1 MGVVAS
7 GSTPALEGIELRVVA
22 GTVVPNKA
30 HPRTHL
36 TYWSHQMTHH
46 TWVAALAPEHLA
58 GALAGPVLD
67 GEDSGLSHA
76 AVHVHHTAQHSTDWI
91 QLREFAATVDLH
103 PATVA
108 VLIERA
114 RHAGMFALACT
125 LLHAGHAD
133 KLAPLVCDDPEG
145 VDPAA
150 ADPKASAN
158 ALTRLGRPD
167 LACWFEDHDT
177 DWNDLIEALTG
188 TDQSTRE
195 VLFGMY
201 VDSTRP
207 DGDLLDAVTGR
218 AAHLLPELNEHL
230 ISAVRWDARTA
241 AHLVGSALP
250 AAGGIDPWTRVAWH
264 HPRIQPVADEATWVA
279 LLHPAGCERLTYALT
294 SPIQDV
300 PQAVVPALVEL
311 GREHSTNLLW
321 ALLTCAKDLHAD
333 LDAAEIAALVAE
345 RDQRDD
351 YGWGGNGQVGGT
363 ALLTHYGTVLDDAT
377 LGTLLCTAG
386 WAPSSWVVNGAL
398 APIGATRIRAALDCK
413 DADMADLL
421 AGPKIGTDLTWDEVK
436 ANPLLLEL
444 MYECPGFLAL
454 MYRDDVTFRPDWS
467 VELHSAFR
475 AWVQPALGHD
485 LLVWRTFGALMANPG
500 AATTSELVTAALA
513 ANTPARR

>member
-1 MGVVAS
+1 
-7 GSTPALEGIELRVVA
+7 
-22 GTVVPNKA
+22 
-30 HPRTHL
+30 
-36 TYWSHQMTHH
+36 MTHH

-67 GEDSGLSHA
+67 GADDDFSHVA
-76 AVHVHHTAQHSTDWI
+76 TAIHYAAQHSTDWI
-91 QLREFAATVDLH
+91 QLRGYAATVDLH

-108 VLIERA
+108 ILIQRS
-114 RHAGMFALACT
+114 RRAGMFPLACT
-125 LLHAGHAD
+125 LLYAGHAN
-133 KLAPLVCDDPEG
+133 KLAALVCDDPED

-150 ADPKASAN
+150 ADPKAAAN

-167 LACWFEDHDT
+167 LACWFADHDT
-177 DWNDLIEALTG
+177 DWDDLIAALVG
-188 TDQSTRE
+188 TDPATRE
-195 VLFGMY
+195 VLLSTY
-201 VDSTRP
+201 VASIRP
-207 DGDLLDAVTGR
+207 DGDLLDAVTTR
-218 AAHLLPELNEHL
+218 APHLLPELNEHL

-241 AHLVGSALP
+241 AHLVASALP
-250 AAGGIDPWTRVAWH
+250 AAGFIDPWTRVAWH
-264 HPRIQPVADEATWVA
+264 HPWIQPIADEATWVA

-398 APIGATRIRAALDCK
+398 APIGATRIRAALDCR